1 MNNKGMKKDG
11 KKFLANAEVGKDEH
25 QCGGDGR
32 RFDAR
37 RTMLEDAIAGYAV
50 FVRHGRHP

>member
-37 RTMLEDAIAGYAV
+37 RTMSEDAIAGYAV